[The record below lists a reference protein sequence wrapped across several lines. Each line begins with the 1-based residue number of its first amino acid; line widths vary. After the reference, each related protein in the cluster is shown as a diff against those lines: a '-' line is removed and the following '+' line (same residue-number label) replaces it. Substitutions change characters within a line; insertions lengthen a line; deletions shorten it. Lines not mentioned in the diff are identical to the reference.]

1 MRTGQRSSI
10 VCILLCSAVLCFGA
24 QPAAAG
30 TNSCAGDLNGDDAV
44 TIDELVAAVNSAL
57 SGCAYNPV
65 IDPPTS
71 SPASPIYF
79 PLEPGTTFHYASQS
93 EDIDVTVTHDTKVI
107 LGVTC
112 TVVHDVVTED
122 GETTEDTFDWY
133 AQDRDGNVWYFGE
146 DTRAFDNGHVSTEG
160 SWEAG
165 VDGAKPGIA
174 VEGQPQVGDAY
185 RQEYYAG
192 VAEDRGEGEA
202 LECAQGPG
210 FRRYRED
217 ARRVFRAEP
226 NVVEHKVFCPGI
238 GQVLTLT
245 VQGGNDREELLSISH
260 E

>member
-1 MRTGQRSSI
+1 M
-10 VCILLCSAVLCFGA
+10 
-24 QPAAAG
+24 
-30 TNSCAGDLNGDDAV
+30 
-44 TIDELVAAVNSAL
+44 TIDELVTAVNSAL

-65 IDPPTS
+65 IDPADFVAGVTNP
-71 SPASPIYF
+71 YF

-93 EDIDVTVTHDTKVI
+93 EDIDVTVTHDTKTI
-107 LGVTC
+107 LGVVC
-112 TVVHDVVTED
+112 TVVHDVVRED
-122 GETTEDTFDWY
+122 GEITEDTFDWY

-146 DTRAFDNGHVSTEG
+146 DTKAFDNGHVSTEG

-192 VAEDRGEGEA
+192 VAEDRGEVLSLTESVQVAYGSFDNCLKTKDFTD
-202 LECAQGPG
+202 LEP
-210 FRRYRED
+210 D
-217 ARRVFRAEP
+217 
-226 NVVEHKVFCPGI
+226 VVEHKVFCPGI